1 MFQFYS
7 SRNSL
12 DVAHAGDHAEL
23 KRYSSLRGKQRRHQ
37 LPRAH
42 GRHVICNAH
51 EFRTCPFLPEPQRR
65 LILLVSPA
73 VPLSNAI
80 TLVHP
85 GPAHCSSNLCQG
97 GSSLASVLAVY
108 SADPLALLLPI
119 IPFPPFLFL
128 FLLLFARRALNYG
141 GNATKSSR
149 LIELLLESRRAAFT
163 LRKKEEKMEEKKD
176 KALPPLTAAPPFILF
191 FVRPSLAGIISR
203 RREFPGNNFECVR
216 LPARSRARGELE
228 SVDRTRPKLG
238 LSFEDSSIVSPSSI
252 SDILITRLCKLSLF

>member
-1 MFQFYS
+1 MSIKSFTFIMFQFYS

-97 GSSLASVLAVY
+97 GSSLASALAVY
-108 SADPLALLLPI
+108 SADPLSL
-119 IPFPPFLFL
+119 
-128 FLLLFARRALNYG
+128 
-141 GNATKSSR
+141 SS
-149 LIELLLESRRAAFT
+149 
-163 LRKKEEKMEEKKD
+163 
-176 KALPPLTAAPPFILF
+176 
-191 FVRPSLAGIISR
+191 
-203 RREFPGNNFECVR
+203 
-216 LPARSRARGELE
+216 
-228 SVDRTRPKLG
+228 
-238 LSFEDSSIVSPSSI
+238 SPSS
-252 SDILITRLCKLSLF
+252 LFHPFSFYFYFSSRGAP